1 VLGGLVAYLGG
12 DDARALPHL
21 QRALEAARRTGDTG
35 AEGWALELLNEVSSR
50 LQGDRE
56 AALARFRKQAAA
68 SRARGFTTL
77 EAAALCEMA
86 TYTATVEDAELA
98 RQTAERAGAWL
109 FACQAQL
116 LQGAV
121 LLFQG
126 QVDEAES
133 LFVRAG
139 PAMRLGNPTSAPK
152 VDVGEALLY
161 LHRGE
166 AEDARRVLYGPG
178 AETEAAG
185 LAFWQADRA
194 AALGWLAW
202 EEGDWEGAA
211 AHLARA
217 AAGAQSG
224 FYQLLVGG
232 PVMLP
237 LHVDALLRLGR
248 GAEAAAAI
256 EQAAAGYSPPA
267 RFFAAGLAAA
277 RFRLRPTPE
286 GAAQAAAQAGAAPW
300 PWLGALVG
308 CWQGELLG
316 DAPAAQEARQGFE
329 RIGAHCGLRR
339 AEDVL
344 RRLGARAPGRAG
356 APETLSPRE
365 LEVAELVAEGLSNPA
380 IARRLY
386 LSRPTVASHV
396 AHILTKLGFTSRAQI
411 GAWIGERRAP
421 VG

>member
-1 VLGGLVAYLGG
+1 
-12 DDARALPHL
+12 
-21 QRALEAARRTGDTG
+21 
-35 AEGWALELLNEVSSR
+35 
-50 LQGDRE
+50 
-56 AALARFRKQAAA
+56 
-68 SRARGFTTL
+68 
-77 EAAALCEMA
+77 MA
-86 TYTATVEDAELA
+86 NYTATVEDAELA

-139 PAMRLGNPTSAPK
+139 PALRLGNPTSAPK

-166 AEDARRVLYGPG
+166 VEDARRVLYGSG

-194 AALGWLAW
+194 AAQGWLAW
-202 EEGDWEGAA
+202 EEGDWEEAV
-211 AHLARA
+211 AHLARS

-224 FYQLLVGG
+224 FYQLMVGG
-232 PVMLP
+232 PIMLP

-248 GAEAAAAI
+248 GAEAGAAV
-256 EQAAAGYSPPA
+256 ERAAAGYSPPA
-267 RFFAAGLAAA
+267 RVFGAGLAAA

-300 PWLGALVG
+300 PWLGA
-308 CWQGELLG
+308 
-316 DAPAAQEARQGFE
+316 RT
-329 RIGAHCGLRR
+329 
-339 AEDVL
+339 
-344 RRLGARAPGRAG
+344 PGRGG

-365 LEVAELVAEGLSNPA
+365 LEVAELVAEGLSIPA

-411 GAWIGERRAP
+411 GAWVGERRVP